1 MPATTVRPSS
11 PTEASARP
19 GQGVSM
25 IKLTIDH
32 CEVVVPEGTSVLN
45 AARLA
50 GIRIPS
56 LCYLEGV
63 HVVGGCRVCLVEV
76 EGAKA
81 LQASCSMPVS
91 EGLKIRTATPKV
103 RAARRTV
110 MELLLS
116 DHEGDCQTCVRSH
129 DCEFL
134 AEARDLDI
142 RELHFTGAKHRRI
155 IDQSTPALDRDS
167 AKCIMCRRCITVCS
181 DIQATGA
188 LWAQDRG
195 FECVAAPAFGQMLDR
210 VACVQ
215 CGQCAAVCPTA
226 AITEKD
232 HIERVWAALSD
243 PAKRVIVQTAP
254 AIRAGLGECFG
265 LPAGSLVTG
274 KMSAALRRLGFD
286 AVFDTNFTA
295 DLTIIEEGTELL
307 MRLKAALVDHAPV
320 ALPQFT
326 SCCPGWIKF
335 AEHYHEGLLPNLS
348 TAKSPQQMFGALA
361 KTYYAES
368 IGCRPED
375 LYVVSVMPCTAK
387 KFEAQRP
394 EMNASGF
401 QDVDAVLTT
410 RELGRMITQS
420 GLDFAALPDE
430 PMDQPMGMSSGAA
443 DIFANTGGVMEA
455 ALRTVWCLVT
465 GQPFP
470 FEKLHVVPI
479 EGLEGVKEIAITI
492 PSAVPEWS
500 FLQGQTLK
508 VAVAHGLANA
518 EKLIEQV
525 QSGQKAY
532 HFIEVMSCPGGC
544 IGGGGQPRFTTNEV
558 RKERMKAIFAEDEG
572 KQVRMSHENPAIAA
586 LYEGFL
592 GAPLGE
598 KSHRLLH
605 THYHP
610 RGMHH

>member
-1 MPATTVRPSS
+1 
-11 PTEASARP
+11 
-19 GQGVSM
+19 M

-32 CEVVVPEGTSVLN
+32 TEVRVPEGTTVLN
-45 AARLA
+45 AARQA

-91 EGLKIRTATPKV
+91 EGLRIRTSTPKV

-134 AEARDLDI
+134 EEARDLDI
-142 RELHFTGAKHRRI
+142 RELHFTGAKHHRI

-232 HIERVWAALSD
+232 HIERVWAALAD
-243 PAKRVIVQTAP
+243 PTKHVIVQTAP

-265 LPAGSLVTG
+265 MPVGSLVTG
-274 KMSAALRRLGFD
+274 KMAAALRRLGF
-286 AVFDTNFTA
+286 AGVFDTNFTA
-295 DLTIIEEGTELL
+295 DLTILEEGTELL
-307 MRLKAALVDHAPV
+307 MRLKAALVDQAPV
-320 ALPQFT
+320 ALPQYT

-335 AEHYHEGLLPNLS
+335 AEHYHEDLLPNLS

-368 IGCRPED
+368 LGKKPED

-394 EMNASGF
+394 EMNASGC

-470 FEKLHVVPI
+470 FEKLHVAPI
-479 EGLEGVKEIAITI
+479 EGLEGVKEIALTI
-492 PSAVPEWS
+492 PSALPEWS
-500 FLQGQTLK
+500 FLAGQTLR

-518 EKLIEQV
+518 EKLVEQV

-532 HFIEVMSCPGGC
+532 HFIEVMACPGGC
-544 IGGGGQPRFTTNEV
+544 IGGGGQPRFTTNDV
-558 RKERMKAIFAEDEG
+558 RQERMRAIFAEDEG
-572 KQVRMSHENPAIAA
+572 KPVRMSHENPAMAA
-586 LYEGFL
+586 LYRDFL

-598 KSHRLLH
+598 KSHHLLH
-605 THYHP
+605 THYQP
-610 RGMHH
+610 RGVHH

>member
-1 MPATTVRPSS
+1 
-11 PTEASARP
+11 
-19 GQGVSM
+19 M

-32 CEVVVPEGTSVLN
+32 CDVTVPEGTTVLN
-45 AARLA
+45 AARQA

-76 EGAKA
+76 EGARA
-81 LQASCSMPVS
+81 LQASCSMPVA
-91 EGLKIRTATPKV
+91 EGLRIRTSTPKV

-142 RELHFTGAKHRRI
+142 RELHFTGAKHRQL
-155 IDQSTPALDRDS
+155 IDESTPALVRDS

-181 DIQATGA
+181 EIQATGA
-188 LWAQDRG
+188 LWPQDRG
-195 FECVAAPAFGQMLDR
+195 FECVAAPAFGQTLDR

-226 AITEKD
+226 AITERD
-232 HIERVWAALSD
+232 HIERVWEALAD
-243 PAKRVIVQTAP
+243 PTKHVVVQTAP

-265 LPAGSLVTG
+265 LAPGTLVTG
-274 KMSAALRRLGFD
+274 RMAAALRRLGFH

-295 DLTIIEEGTELL
+295 DLTILEEGTELL
-307 MRLKAALVDHAPV
+307 LRLQSALAAGTPA

-335 AEHYHEGLLPNLS
+335 AEYFHPDLLPNLS

-361 KTYYAES
+361 KTYYARA
-368 IGCRPED
+368 IGRAPED
-375 LYVVSVMPCTAK
+375 IFVVSVMPCTAK

-420 GLDFAALPDE
+420 GLDFAALPEE

-443 DIFANTGGVMEA
+443 DLFANTGGVMEA
-455 ALRTVWCLVT
+455 ALRTVWSLVT
-465 GQPFP
+465 GRPFP
-470 FEKLHVVPI
+470 FEKLHVAPI
-479 EGLEGVKEIAITI
+479 EGLEGVKEVSITL
-492 PSAVPEWS
+492 PSAVPEWA

-508 VAVAHGLANA
+508 LAVAHGLANA
-518 EKLIEQV
+518 ERLIQEV
-525 QSGQKAY
+525 KAGRSAY
-532 HFIEVMSCPGGC
+532 HFVEVMSCPGGC

-558 RKERMKAIFAEDEG
+558 RRERMRAIVAEDEG
-572 KQVRMSHENPAIAA
+572 KPVRMSHENPAIAA
-586 LYEGFL
+586 LYRDFL

-598 KSHRLLH
+598 ASHHLLH
-605 THYHP
+605 THYEARP
-610 RGMHH
+610 IHH

>member
-1 MPATTVRPSS
+1 
-11 PTEASARP
+11 
-19 GQGVSM
+19 M

-32 CEVVVPEGTSVLN
+32 REVVVPEGTTVLN
-45 AARLA
+45 AARQA

-76 EGAKA
+76 EGARA

-91 EGLKIRTATPKV
+91 EGLKIRTSTPKV
-103 RAARRTV
+103 RAGRRTV

-116 DHEGDCQTCVRSH
+116 DHEGDCQTCSRST

-134 AEARDLDI
+134 AVARDLDI
-142 RELHFTGAKHRRI
+142 RELPFTGAKHHQI
-155 IDQSTPALDRDS
+155 IDESTPGLVRDS

-181 DIQATGA
+181 EIQATGA

-195 FECVAAPAFGQMLDR
+195 FECVAAPAFGQDLDR

-232 HIERVWAALSD
+232 HIEQVYAALAD
-243 PAKRVIVQTAP
+243 PTKHVIVQTAP
-254 AIRAGLGECFG
+254 AIRAALGECFG
-265 LPAGSLVTG
+265 LAPGTPVTG
-274 KMSAALRRLGFD
+274 RMSAALHRLGFD

-295 DLTIIEEGTELL
+295 DLTILEEGTELL
-307 MRLKAALVDHAPV
+307 MRLKSALVDQQPV
-320 ALPQFT
+320 ALPQYT

-335 AEHYHEGLLPNLS
+335 AEYFHPEILPNLS
-348 TAKSPQQMFGALA
+348 SAKSPQQMFGALA
-361 KTYYAES
+361 KTYYAQS
-368 IGCRPED
+368 RGLRAED
-375 LYVVSVMPCTAK
+375 VYVVSVMPCTAK

-394 EMNASGF
+394 EMNDSGC

-420 GLDFAALPDE
+420 GLDFVALPDE
-430 PMDQPMGMSSGAA
+430 PMDLPMGLGSGAA

-465 GQPFP
+465 GLPFP
-470 FEKLHVVPI
+470 FEKLHVAPI
-479 EGLEGVKEIAITI
+479 AGLEGVKEVSITI
-492 PSAVPEWS
+492 PSTLPEWA
-500 FLQGQTLK
+500 FLKGQTLK
-508 VAVAHGLANA
+508 LAVAHGLANA
-518 EKLIEQV
+518 DRLIEQV
-525 QSGQKAY
+525 KAGQGDY

-572 KQVRMSHENPAIAA
+572 KALRMSHENPAIAE
-586 LYEGFL
+586 LYRTFL
-592 GAPLGE
+592 GQPLSAT
-598 KSHRLLH
+598 SHHLLH
-605 THYHP
+605 THYQA
-610 RGMHH
+610 RAIHH